1 MNHDFT
7 HCAEFSN
14 AKKKTCF
21 QAQLMEELKNR
32 PDLFGLNFSY
42 AYFRGTDE
50 CPLTG
55 KENKK

>member
-7 HCAEFSN
+7 HCAEYSN
-14 AKKKTCF
+14 ACPKSCF
-21 QAQLMEELKNR
+21 RGQLTEDLKNR
-32 PDLFGLNFSY
+32 PDLFGLTFSY

-50 CPLTG
+50 CPLTE

>member
-7 HCAEFSN
+7 HCAEYSN
-14 AKKKTCF
+14 VCPKTCF
-21 QAQLMEELKNR
+21 RAQLTEDLKNR

-50 CPLTG
+50 CPLNE
-55 KENKK
+55 KERKE

>member
-14 AKKKTCF
+14 ACPKTCF
-21 QAQLMEELKNR
+21 RAHLTEDLKNR

-42 AYFRGTDE
+42 A
-50 CPLTG
+50 
-55 KENKK
+55 